1 MEVDISGAKVFFT
14 IPIDF
19 PLFGKIQ
26 ISETFCRSSQR
37 RSVWRAVTLETS
49 FPALLSMP

>member
-26 ISETFCRSSQR
+26 ISETLVAKSADTKGIR
-37 RSVWRAVTLETS
+37 
-49 FPALLSMP
+49 